1 MESQHSKAW
10 VRNSVVQD
18 NGKTK
23 YYRDL
28 VVELGYDPIHGKR
41 SRKAKRSQNV
51 LEDIQAN
58 NERVGAEILAKLT
71 QLQKQLAECQ
81 QMLEELNRIDWVC
94 RSLRLSFPIFTKR
107 RLERQKLVLV
117 EATKALGIL
126 LKTVKAFEKLEYL
139 HPYWVGVE
147 ESLETIITDYE
158 ARPSY
163 GDWT

>member
-1 MESQHSKAW
+1 MESQRTKLWTNNLMVEVDGKKA
-10 VRNSVVQD
+10 
-18 NGKTK
+18 

-28 VVELGYDPIHGKR
+28 CSDLGYDPLDGK
-41 SRKAKRSQNV
+41 RKAKKVTRSRNT
-51 LEDIQAN
+51 LENIRDN
-58 NERVGAEILAKLT
+58 NERVGAEIQAKLT
-71 QLQKQLAECQ
+71 KLQKQLAECQ
-81 QMLEELNRIDWVC
+81 QMLEELN
-94 RSLRLSFPIFTKR
+94 SLRLSFPIFTKR

-126 LKTVKAFEKLEYL
+126 LKTVEAFEKLEYL
-139 HPYWVGVE
+139 HPYWVDVE